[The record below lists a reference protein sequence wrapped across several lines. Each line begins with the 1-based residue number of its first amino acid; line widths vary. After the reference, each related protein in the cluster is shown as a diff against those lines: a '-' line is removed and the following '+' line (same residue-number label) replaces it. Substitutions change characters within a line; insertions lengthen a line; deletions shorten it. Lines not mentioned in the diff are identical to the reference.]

1 MYIQFV
7 GFNIAGSSRIY
18 SFHVIDAPQEAR
30 EFTVQVHSDAFLP
43 ARLKLQD
50 GPAICF
56 ARLEQALQGETRES
70 PVAAHLSIRE
80 RDIREYLD
88 RNCPRKQLT
97 KKKEDGTG
105 PLAVGSSDLWQRG
118 RSLTN

>member
-7 GFNIAGSSRIY
+7 GFVVARGSRIY

-30 EFTVQVHSDAFLP
+30 EFTVQVNSDAFLP

-56 ARLEQALQGETRES
+56 ARLEQELQGETRES
-70 PVAAHLSIRE
+70 PAAAHLSIRE
-80 RDIREYLD
+80 QDIREYLH
-88 RNCPRKQLT
+88 RNCPHKQLT
-97 KKKEDGTG
+97 KKEASTG
-105 PLAVGSSDLWQRG
+105 PLAVGSSELWQRG
-118 RSLTN
+118 RFLTN